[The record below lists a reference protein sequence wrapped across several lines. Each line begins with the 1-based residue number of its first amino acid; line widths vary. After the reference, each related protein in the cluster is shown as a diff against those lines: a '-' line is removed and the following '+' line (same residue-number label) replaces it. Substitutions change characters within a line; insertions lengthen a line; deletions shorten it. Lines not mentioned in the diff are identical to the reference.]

1 MQKIIILSISIKIVA
16 ISVYD
21 YIAYFC
27 KKNFAMKHS
36 SLLLL
41 AATLFILSSCAK
53 EIVLTSPDNNTVAV
67 IDVNTGAYSLTYKDQ
82 LVVEN
87 ACPTISFADST
98 RWGNQKARRYTTSQI
113 RKLQHPLYGKNSEI
127 KDEYNSLTL
136 CYSGYQLVFRM
147 YDGGLAY
154 RFVGKGS
161 EHDTLTVTEEYAPFH
176 LLSDPSVFWGD
187 TITFTSWE
195 LDNKYY
201 EAVSK
206 IPVGRYAQTPTPFV
220 DNKNN
225 LTHIVAEADLHD
237 YPGMFLLKTDEGLN
251 GYWAYSPSKV
261 EYGSWGFVLVATE
274 RHDYLAR
281 VPGNHSFPWR
291 ILMTTDDDRTLLTNE
306 MIWLLSEPCKVKDT
320 DWIRPGKATWEWWHC
335 HILEN
340 APFDYR
346 KLSTDLYKYYID
358 FASENKLEYLLVD
371 AGWNDLFHPTR
382 LNPRVDIHE
391 VIRYGNE
398 KNVGVWVWLGA
409 CAVIENPAWLD
420 TIASW
425 GVKGVKIDF
434 FDRDDNIMQQAYE
447 MLAERC
453 ADDHLLVDFH
463 GCSKP
468 TGLSRAYP
476 NVLNYEAV
484 RGEECCKW
492 DTTSNPRYRTEF
504 VFSRQLA
511 GPMDYT
517 PGSMRNCNRS
527 TFVPR
532 DPGLPSTLGTR
543 SQELALYVVLD
554 QPFAMLCDSP
564 DEYRKDSAVLGYLS
578 EVPVTWNK
586 TIPLFGKLGRYAVVA
601 KQTGDKWYVAGI
613 NNWDKRDVTLCFDFL
628 TDGVIYTAE
637 CFFDTEQCADDA
649 TDYEHT
655 YKNID
660 ASQSLTITMQSG
672 GGFVMVIRQSGSKS

>member
-1 MQKIIILSISIKIVA
+1 
-16 ISVYD
+16 
-21 YIAYFC
+21 
-27 KKNFAMKHS
+27 MKHL
-36 SLLLL
+36 SLFPIAALLCL
-41 AATLFILSSCAK
+41 LSSC
-53 EIVLTSPDNNTVAV
+53 ENEVVLTSPDMNTVAV
-67 IDVNTGAYSLTYKDQ
+67 ININTGAYSLSFKNQ
-82 LVVEN
+82 PVVEN
-87 ACPTISFADST
+87 ACPTISFDDNT
-98 RWGNQKARRYTTSQI
+98 QWGNQRACTYKTSRT
-113 RKLQHPLYGKNSEI
+113 RKVQHPLYGKNREI
-127 KDEYNSLTL
+127 KDEYNSVTL
-136 CYSGYQLVFRM
+136 SYPDYQLVFRM
-147 YDGGLAY
+147 YDSGLAY

-161 EHDTLTVTEEYAPFH
+161 KRDTLTVTEEYAPFH

-201 EAVSK
+201 DAVSK

-220 DNKNN
+220 DNKHQ

-261 EYGSWGFVLVATE
+261 ELGSWGFVLVATE
-274 RHDYLAR
+274 RHPYMAR
-281 VPGNHSFPWR
+281 VPANHKFPWR

-306 MIWLLSEPCKVKDT
+306 MIWLLSPECKIKNT

-340 APFDYR
+340 APFDCR
-346 KLSTDLYKYYID
+346 RTSTEMYKYYID
-358 FASENKLEYLLVD
+358 FASENNLEYLLVD
-371 AGWNDLFHPTR
+371 AGWNDLFKPTHLR
-382 LNPRVDIHE
+382 KHIDIHE
-391 VIRYGNE
+391 VIRYGEE
-398 KNVGVWVWLGA
+398 KNVGVWLWLGA
-409 CAVIENPAWLD
+409 CAIIDDPAYLD

-425 GVKGVKIDF
+425 GAKGVKIDF
-434 FDRDDNIMQQAYE
+434 FDRDDDIMQGAYE
-447 MLAERC
+447 MMAKRC
-453 ADDHLLVDFH
+453 ADNRLLVDFH

-468 TGLSRAYP
+468 TGLSREYP

-517 PGSMRNCNRS
+517 PGSMRNCNRDV
-527 TFVPR
+527 FVPR

-543 SQELALYVVLD
+543 AQELALYVILD

-578 EVPVTWNK
+578 AVPVTWDK
-586 TIPLFGKLGRYAVVA
+586 TLALEGKIGQYAVMA
-601 KQTGDKWYVAGI
+601 KQTGDKWYIGGI
-613 NNWDKRDVTLCFDFL
+613 NNWDKRDLTVDFSFL
-628 TDGVIYTAE
+628 PQGVNYTAE
-637 CFFDTEQCADDA
+637 LFTDSPDCDTDA
-649 TDYEHT
+649 ALYEH
-655 YKNID
+655 
-660 ASQSLTITMQSG
+660 QLTTVNAACQTAFAMQSG
-672 GGFVMVIRQSGSKS
+672 GGFVVVLTPEK